1 VSLRSYVAAPR
12 HAADPLFSL
21 LWRPFA
27 THWCPDVKIRLSDT
41 AEAASSKTLAALAQ
55 VIRALAPEVCSVS
68 FHDFAADT
76 LWLSEDYLLP
86 EDHQLVEDTLS
97 GLSFSGSPLTESSSG
112 MNFGA
117 QDGGRYAVAIP
128 VRDAHGAVNGAVRLS
143 IDSQVLNTQTAEP
156 LELRLAPVLTC
167 LAAEFERRGAL
178 PSLPVEDEMQLAQI
192 ESALH
197 AERFELFLQPICSLH
212 EKEGLKHYEVLLR
225 LRTSDGTLLEPGSF
239 LRTAADRHLMP
250 AIDRW
255 VVRTLL
261 VWLVNN
267 RKLWSRVPTV
277 FSVNLAPQSMTDAN
291 FVSYVEACVGK
302 SGLPPQALCFEI
314 KEQFASSGNISVGES
329 MKRLEAL
336 GCEVALD
343 DFGGHAPSYG
353 YLRSVP
359 AHYFKIDSALV
370 EAAPTDRVARAMI
383 SAIVRMAG
391 DLGIQTVAE
400 SVELD
405 TELQAVRSL
414 GVDYA
419 QGFLLG
425 RPRSL
430 SGYDFDGVRKH

>member
-1 VSLRSYVAAPR
+1 VLNV
-12 HAADPLFSL
+12 
-21 LWRPFA
+21 
-27 THWCPDVKIRLSDT
+27 TIRLSDS

-76 LWLSEDYLLP
+76 LWLSEDFLLP
-86 EDHQLVEDTLS
+86 EDHQLVEDSLTGNS
-97 GLSFSGSPLTESSSG
+97 AGISEMTFGSK
-112 MNFGA
+112 
-117 QDGGRYAVAIP
+117 DGTRYAVAIP
-128 VRDAHGAVNGAVRLS
+128 VRDAHGSVNGAVRLS
-143 IDSQVLNTQTAEP
+143 IDSQTVDARTAEP
-156 LELRLAPVLTC
+156 LEMRLAPVLIC
-167 LAAEFERRGAL
+167 LAAEFDRRGVL
-178 PSLPVEDEMQLAQI
+178 PSLPREDQVQLAQI

-212 EKEGLKHYEVLLR
+212 EREGMGHYEVLLR
-225 LRTSDGTLLEPGSF
+225 LRTSDGSLLEPGAF

-267 RKLWSRVPTV
+267 RKLWSRVPAV
-277 FSVNLAPQSMTDAN
+277 FSINLAPQSMTDLN
-291 FVSYVEACVGK
+291 FISYVESCVIK
-302 SGLPPQALCFEI
+302 SGLPPQAICFEI
-314 KEQFASSGNISVGES
+314 TEQFASSGNISVAES
-329 MKRLEAL
+329 MQRLEAL

-353 YLRSVP
+353 YLRTVP

-370 EAAPTDRVARAMI
+370 GAAPTDRVARAMI
-383 SAIVRMAG
+383 SAIVRMAA

-405 TELQAVRSL
+405 SELQAVRSL

-419 QGFLLG
+419 QGFLMG
-425 RPRSL
+425 KPRSL
-430 SGYDFDGVRKH
+430 TGYDFEVGSSH

>member
-1 VSLRSYVAAPR
+1 MPLNRMRLYHGENESSWVPYV
-12 HAADPLFSL
+12 
-21 LWRPFA
+21 
-27 THWCPDVKIRLSDT
+27 TIRLSDT

-76 LWLSEDYLLP
+76 LWLSEDFLLP
-86 EDHQLVEDTLS
+86 EDHRLVEDSLS
-97 GLSFSGSPLTESSSG
+97 GTTGSSMGILG
-112 MNFGA
+112 MTFGA
-117 QDGGRYAVAIP
+117 HDGGRYAVAIP
-128 VRDAHGAVNGAVRLS
+128 VRDGHGAVNGAVRLS
-143 IDSQVLNTQTAEP
+143 IDSQVRDARISES
-156 LELRLAPVLTC
+156 LEARLAPVLVC
-167 LAAEFERRGAL
+167 LAAEFERRAGL
-178 PSLPVEDEMQLAQI
+178 PLLSREDEEQLAQI
-192 ESALH
+192 ENALH

-212 EKEGLKHYEVLLR
+212 EQEGMAHYEVLLR
-225 LRTSDGTLLEPGSF
+225 LRTSDGELLAPPVF
-239 LRTAADRHLMP
+239 LGTAADRHLMP

-267 RKLWSRVPTV
+267 RKAWARVPSV
-277 FSVNLAPQSMTDAN
+277 FAINLSPQSMTDAN
-291 FVSYVEACVGK
+291 FISYVESCVIK

-314 KEQFASSGNISVGES
+314 TEQFASSGNISVAES

-353 YLRSVP
+353 YLRTVP

-370 EAAPTDRVARAMI
+370 GAAPTDRVARAMI

-425 RPRSL
+425 RPSSL
-430 SGYDFDGVRKH
+430 AGYEFEVPDTGGTGMQPLAG